1 MSVSEYLALLGV
13 AVVLAVTPG
22 PDTMLT
28 LRYALRH
35 RRSGLLAALGTTVG
49 VFAWAAL
56 VAVGLAAF
64 LQDSPAAF
72 QGLRVLG
79 GAYLFYLG
87 YRAVADRTP
96 ATAAAVPAGARPA
109 RVPVTAGAPG
119 PAAAGPVRPATPV
132 PGRPAA
138 PGGVPH
144 RAGRSAFGAGVAC
157 CLTNPKTGLFFLA
170 LLPQFTPPGADA
182 LFVVVVMGGTVAA
195 AIGAYLLVVALAAHT
210 ASAWLNRPA
219 VTRGLEIA
227 SGTVFVVLGLVTVL
241 PVLGQLL

>member
-1 MSVSEYLALLGV
+1 MSTSEYLALLGV

-35 RRSGLLAALGTTVG
+35 RRSGMLAALGTTVG
-49 VFAWAAL
+49 IFAWAAL

-72 QGLRVLG
+72 QALRVLG

-96 ATAAAVPAGARPA
+96 AAVTPARALPA

-119 PAAAGPVRPATPV
+119 PAAEVTD
-132 PGRPAA
+132 RPAA
-138 PGGVPH
+138 PEGLPR

-182 LFVVVVMGGTVAA
+182 PFVVVVMGGTVAA
-195 AIGAYLLVVALAAHT
+195 TIGAYLFVVALAAHT

-219 VTRGLEIA
+219 VTRGIEVA
-227 SGTVFVVLGLVTVL
+227 SGLVFVALGLITVL